1 VHPILF
7 QFGGFTIYTYG
18 VCVALCVISGV
29 WLAAH
34 SAPRYGLPPLKI
46 WNLGI
51 YGILVALITSKLWLI
66 LSSWSYY
73 AQNPHELFSAATLE
87 SGGAFYG
94 GFLGGV
100 VWTYGYARWE
110 KLPLLPT
117 FDVAS
122 PSVALGHAIGRVG
135 CFMAGCC
142 FGKPTTLPWGI
153 TFTSEVAARISGTP
167 LNVPLHP
174 TQLYEAFAEFAN
186 FLFLYIV
193 GRRWSV
199 PGQVVGAYLILYGT
213 ERGLIEF
220 VRDDPGRTPLFNGA
234 MTLMQVV
241 SVAMILAGLTLWSRA
256 LRQRTEPL
264 AASQ

>member
-7 QFGGFTIYTYG
+7 QFGGLTIYTYG
-18 VCVALCVISGV
+18 VCVALCVIAGV

-34 SAPRYGLPPLKI
+34 NATRYGMPPLKI

-66 LSSWSYY
+66 LNSFSYY
-73 AQNPHELFSAATLE
+73 ASNPRELFTAATLQ

-100 VWTYGYARWE
+100 VWTYFYARCE
-110 KLPLLPT
+110 KLPILST
-117 FDVAS
+117 FDVAA
-122 PSVALGHAIGRVG
+122 PSVALGHSIGRVG

-142 FGKPTTLPWGI
+142 FGKPTTLPWGV

-167 LNVPLHP
+167 LGVPLHP
-174 TQLYEAFAEFAN
+174 TQLYEAAAEFAN
-186 FLFLYIV
+186 FLFLYFF
-193 GRRWSV
+193 GRRWLV

-220 VRDDPGRTPLFNGA
+220 VRDDPGRTPLFNG
-234 MTLMQVV
+234 TISLMQLV
-241 SVAMILAGLTLWSRA
+241 SVAMILVGLALWSRA
-256 LRQRTEPL
+256 LRTRTEPL
-264 AASQ
+264 PTA